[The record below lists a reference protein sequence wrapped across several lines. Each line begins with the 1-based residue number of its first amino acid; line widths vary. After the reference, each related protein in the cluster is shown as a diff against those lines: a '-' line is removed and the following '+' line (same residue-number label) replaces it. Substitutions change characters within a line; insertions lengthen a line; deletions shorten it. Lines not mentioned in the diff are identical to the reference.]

1 MFGKLQ
7 TQEGQE
13 ELLLKLRNKA
23 VQQLP
28 KNLPGVD
35 PLMTALAALTPD
47 EQREKFRLLLQRAM
61 PWVPLNLN
69 GDFDIHK
76 DLYTCL
82 IGVQNA
88 SEFSRTYGAQLAQCL
103 PQGTGMTAGQI
114 QFVESGMPG
123 KLICYTEL
131 SGFPIP
137 ALTQLSTYL
146 ASYRKESAIIPLHVH
161 KRISQFVQP
170 IQFNQEQYRQFAEDF
185 KLFLHAIA
193 LGILERLNNGL
204 YEFLIAKDNFTIGD
218 EFSIRQSGFHSIHR
232 TDITAQV
239 KEKSLRLDNAQ
250 VAALVE
256 LFEDLSISAYKA
268 QKRTSEE
275 GVSSNFEAFPFK
287 IAELLKN
294 EYMARLNRQAPA
306 DAKKLRALAEQ
317 YKGQWS
323 RHIEGSLADV
333 YKEEVDALH
342 GEKLT
347 VVKEFFNE
355 GWLENLFNQ
364 ASAAPPAGM
373 APPPPAAGNGAP
385 PPFAAPQHS
394 YHLSVSGTNYG
405 PYNTQQLQQYVQS
418 GQITRDSLL
427 WREGMAAWLTAGQI
441 MELAHLFA
449 PAVGGPP
456 LTAPA
461 PPPAP

>member
-1 MFGKLQ
+1 MSFETLG
-7 TQEGQE
+7 
-13 ELLLKLRNKA
+13 
-23 VQQLP
+23 
-28 KNLPGVD
+28 
-35 PLMTALAALTPD
+35 LA
-47 EQREKFRLLLQRAM
+47 
-61 PWVPLNLN
+61 
-69 GDFDIHK
+69 
-76 DLYTCL
+76 
-82 IGVQNA
+82 
-88 SEFSRTYGAQLAQCL
+88 
-103 PQGTGMTAGQI
+103 
-114 QFVESGMPG
+114 
-123 KLICYTEL
+123 
-131 SGFPIP
+131 P
-137 ALTQLSTYL
+137 AL
-146 ASYRKESAIIPLHVH
+146 
-161 KRISQFVQP
+161 
-170 IQFNQEQYRQFAEDF
+170 
-185 KLFLHAIA
+185 
-193 LGILERLNNGL
+193 
-204 YEFLIAKDNFTIGD
+204 
-218 EFSIRQSGFHSIHR
+218 
-232 TDITAQV
+232 
-239 KEKSLRLDNAQ
+239 
-250 VAALVE
+250 
-256 LFEDLSISAYKA
+256 
-268 QKRTSEE
+268 
-275 GVSSNFEAFPFK
+275 
-287 IAELLKN
+287 
-294 EYMARLNRQAPA
+294 
-306 DAKKLRALAEQ
+306 LRALAEQ

-427 WREGMAAWLTAGQI
+427 WREGMPAWQTAGQI